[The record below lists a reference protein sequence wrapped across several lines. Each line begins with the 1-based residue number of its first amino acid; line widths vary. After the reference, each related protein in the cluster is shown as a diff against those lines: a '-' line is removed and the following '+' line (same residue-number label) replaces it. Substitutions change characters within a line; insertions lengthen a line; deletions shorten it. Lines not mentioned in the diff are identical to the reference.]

1 MPRNGLLMSK
11 SRKTPPSDHTK
22 CLHFEYAESYNPGP
36 PAQNTDSLTT
46 LHTSNLLS
54 PCLRVPC
61 LFYKYPRVDLRL
73 VLHLLAWLPCKS
85 ILSWLWTSV
94 SWHLVCCTSS
104 KWIQFGN
111 ITFINYLSQISWE
124 ICFSLYISTCFTLC
138 FYVTER
144 AFFLKPHKPIS
155 ASFQLFFR
163 SFLTSLRLHRIND
176 WSGLGFDLKECYGWF
191 GLPSRPLKP
200 FPFQK

>member
-1 MPRNGLLMSK
+1 MPVQNANDLSFF
-11 SRKTPPSDHTK
+11 
-22 CLHFEYAESYNPGP
+22 LH
-36 PAQNTDSLTT
+36 
-46 LHTSNLLS
+46 LHHLS
-54 PCLRVPC
+54 PTLRPPC
-61 LFYKYPRVDLRL
+61 LPHKYSSSLIFWEVDLRL

-144 AFFLKPHKPIS
+144 AFFLKPHKPIF

-163 SFLTSLRLHRIND
+163 SFLTSLRLHRINE